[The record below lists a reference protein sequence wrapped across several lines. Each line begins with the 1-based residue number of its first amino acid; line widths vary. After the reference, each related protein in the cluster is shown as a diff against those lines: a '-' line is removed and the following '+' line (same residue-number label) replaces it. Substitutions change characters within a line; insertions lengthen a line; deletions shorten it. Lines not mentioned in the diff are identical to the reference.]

1 MIKSLTI
8 SMLAIILAKEV
19 AGKGRYRKNS
29 TVSDVEADAVVEEPG
44 EYFEEE
50 YPTRR
55 KVRRR
60 RGITRP
66 AYAC

>member
-1 MIKSLTI
+1 
-8 SMLAIILAKEV
+8 MLAIILAKEV

-60 RGITRP
+60 RGN
-66 AYAC
+66 